1 MFFFPVETVNGWA
14 YTSKGS
20 WNNLETAYTDKGI
33 QEQRETESASIF
45 YKEQTS
51 KYLRPC
57 EVHSLCHNCSIL
69 PCSMKATVD
78 NM

>member
-51 KYLRPC
+51 KYLRTC
-57 EVHSLCHNCSIL
+57 EVHSLCHNYSIL